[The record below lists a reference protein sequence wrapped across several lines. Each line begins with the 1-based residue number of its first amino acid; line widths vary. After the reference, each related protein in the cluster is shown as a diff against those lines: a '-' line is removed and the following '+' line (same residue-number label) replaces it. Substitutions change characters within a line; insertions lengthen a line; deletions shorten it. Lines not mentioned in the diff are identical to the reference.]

1 MEDKSLV
8 LAVDMYGC
16 PNRCKHCWLG
26 HMPKRKMEAGA
37 DEWLVN
43 YFKPYFQR
51 INFYSWLREPD
62 FCDDYQKRW
71 LRDIEL
77 SVGAVPERYEL
88 ASFWRIVRDSQYV
101 KFIKEVGVKAVQLT
115 FFGLDKLTD
124 KYVGRTGAF
133 QELVQATEI
142 LLENEIAPRW
152 QAFIYEENKE
162 ELVDL
167 LRLSER
173 LKLKERCQAFGAE
186 FEFFI
191 HTGGCDG
198 ENRKQYE
205 IWIEK
210 DNIPNELIPYY
221 SEYETLLSE
230 KECCELL
237 KQDDTHSVYHNEEMI
252 TLLISNN
259 YDVYFNFT
267 HMSKE
272 WKIGNLKTDNQ
283 EELIRR
289 IIEEDIPALKLARKV
304 TMRELV
310 EMYGDTQSNKAFQ
323 LSDYKDYLLN
333 RYLEN
338 VI

>member
-26 HMPKRKMEAGA
+26 HMPNRKMEAGA

-133 QELVQATEI
+133 RELVQATEI

-173 LKLKERCQAFGAE
+173 LKLKERCQVFGAE

-237 KQDDTHSVYHNEEMI
+237 KHDDTHSVYHNEEMI

-310 EMYGDTQSNKAFQ
+310 GMYGDTQSNKAFQ

>member
-1 MEDKSLV
+1 MV
-8 LAVDMYGC
+8 VD
-16 PNRCKHCWLG
+16 N
-26 HMPKRKMEAGA
+26 A
-37 DEWLVN
+37 
-43 YFKPYFQR
+43 
-51 INFYSWLREPD
+51 
-62 FCDDYQKRW
+62 
-71 LRDIEL
+71 
-77 SVGAVPERYEL
+77 
-88 ASFWRIVRDSQYV
+88 
-101 KFIKEVGVKAVQLT
+101 
-115 FFGLDKLTD
+115 
-124 KYVGRTGAF
+124 
-133 QELVQATEI
+133 
-142 LLENEIAPRW
+142 
-152 QAFIYEENKE
+152 
-162 ELVDL
+162 
-167 LRLSER
+167 
-173 LKLKERCQAFGAE
+173 
-186 FEFFI
+186 
-191 HTGGCDG
+191 
-198 ENRKQYE
+198 
-205 IWIEK
+205 EK

-230 KECCELL
+230 NECCELL
-237 KQDDTHSVYHNEEMI
+237 KHDDTHSVYHNEEMI

-310 EMYGDTQSNKAFQ
+310 GMYGDTQSNKAFQ